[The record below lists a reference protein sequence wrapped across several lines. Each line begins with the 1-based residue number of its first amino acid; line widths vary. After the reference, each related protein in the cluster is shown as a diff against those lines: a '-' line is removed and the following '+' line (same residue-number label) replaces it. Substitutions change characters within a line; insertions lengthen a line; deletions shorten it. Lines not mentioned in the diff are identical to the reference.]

1 MKKQSFVSG
10 AFVSTIGLILTK
22 IIGMLYVI
30 PFRAI
35 IGVEGAVL
43 YSYAYTI
50 YAVFVGLSSS
60 GIPGAM
66 AKTVSEYNALEYYHT
81 QEKAYKIGKYIIV
94 GIGIVS
100 FLILFIFAPK
110 IAYLIIGD
118 IEGGNTIED
127 IAYVI
132 RIISTA
138 LLIIPFLSVSKG
150 YVQGHKMMVVP
161 AISNVIEQLV
171 RVIVILGGSF
181 LALKV
186 FKLSIATAVGVAT
199 FGATVGALVAYIYI
213 LDKIKKNKEALMH
226 EQPRTREEGKYTNKV
241 IINRLVKYSL
251 PFILI
256 EFLRSLYNTV
266 DTFTIVK
273 GLVSLG
279 YNVSDSEKILSIV
292 TTWGSKLNM
301 IILSIAFG
309 LAMSIIPNIASSAIL
324 KKYDDVEKKINQS
337 LLMILFTTLPM
348 TIGIWFLAKP
358 VWTVF
363 YGYDSLSITIFSF
376 LIWQTIP
383 NSFYCV
389 LVDATNALSKPK
401 IALGTLIVSF
411 LGKAIL
417 NLPMMSLFQFL
428 NIKAYYA
435 PITTTI
441 LVQVISVIFLLI
453 MLKKSYNISYKLSI
467 KPAIKIILI
476 SCIMFVSLLIL
487 KMLIG
492 DFDITRWA
500 SLLEILIYGLFG
512 IIIYFFLCYKH
523 NLFKEVLGKEI
534 IDKFLKNI
542 LFRKTSKKCGV
553 K

>member
-35 IGVEGAVL
+35 IGVQGAVL

-66 AKTVSEYNALEYYHT
+66 AKTVSEYNALEHYHT
-81 QEKAYKIGKYIIV
+81 QERAYKIGKYIIV
-94 GIGIVS
+94 GIGILS
-100 FLILFIFAPK
+100 FLILFIFAPQ

-138 LLIIPFLSVSKG
+138 LLIIPFLSASKG

-186 FKLSIATAVGVAT
+186 FKLSIATAVGIAT
-199 FGATVGALVAYIYI
+199 FGATAGALVAYIYI
-213 LDKIKKNKEALMH
+213 LDKIKKNKESLMH
-226 EQPRTREEGKYTNKV
+226 NQPRTREEVKYTNKV
-241 IINRLVKYSL
+241 IVNRLIKYSL

-279 YNVSDSEKILSIV
+279 YNVGDSEKILSIV

-411 LGKAIL
+411 LGKVIL

-441 LVQVISVIFLLI
+441 LVQVISVIYLLI
-453 MLKKSYNISYKLSI
+453 MLKKSYNLSYKLSI
-467 KPAIKIILI
+467 KPTIKILLI
-476 SCIMFVSLLIL
+476 SGIMLISLLIL
-487 KMLIG
+487 KMFIG

-512 IIIYFFLCYKH
+512 LIIYFFFCYKY

-542 LFRKTSKKCGV
+542 LFRKISRKSGV
-553 K
+553 